1 MILLLYNSEEIE
13 TIRLTVGIRN
23 RSLVKI
29 QYGITAV
36 NETEN
41 IEPMVN
47 EKKKHLTRSEM
58 LGASVRRTAMST
70 HVG

>member
-47 EKKKHLTRSEM
+47 EKKNTSQE
-58 LGASVRRTAMST
+58 VRC
-70 HVG
+70 